1 VINHLIWLLINR
13 SHLFS
18 SGFRVRRERE
28 RRENKKERERV
39 RKRERERERRENKK
53 KRERE
58 SKKEIEREMFDIKNI
73 CSKLDFF
80 YSNINYRLSM
90 SPSVRIW
97 CYTKQGLSYLQTETL
112 LLFN

>member
-1 VINHLIWLLINR
+1 M
-13 SHLFS
+13 
-18 SGFRVRRERE
+18 
-28 RRENKKERERV
+28 RENKKERERE
-39 RKRERERERRENKK
+39 RERERESKK

-97 CYTKQGLSYLQTETL
+97 CYTKQGLSCLQNETF